1 MCETERVQEGCESV
15 RQKGFRKA
23 VEQNDEVIACVGG
36 GVSVP
41 EKLDFVRQKGSRK
54 FLKQK
59 GFRFRQSCR
68 LRRGWGDD
76 LVGYV
81 TFSN

>member
-1 MCETERVQEGCESV
+1 M

-41 EKLDFVRQKGSRK
+41 EKLEFVRQKGSRK

-68 LRRGWGDD
+68 LRRGRGERSRKAR
-76 LVGYV
+76 VEV
-81 TFSN
+81 CVPQKKSS